1 MTGHLQGSAHTMTSS
16 QYWIASRMLQ
26 SIHAACH
33 YASPPACSLSLTEA
47 SWDSIVLRCAQPCD
61 IIIYWLLLCNP
72 FREENVVRLVGRSGW
87 RQSDFI
93 LSTSHLSLPGRPSVN
108 YLGVALQQVK
118 LWAVEHISF
127 GSYVM
132 IICSFSFAGDFIPFN
147 VISNLIRFVS
157 VQSAGHYKDMT
168 VDSVGNEYFI

>member
-1 MTGHLQGSAHTMTSS
+1 MSLRLSTS
-16 QYWIASRMLQ
+16 L
-26 SIHAACH
+26 
-33 YASPPACSLSLTEA
+33 LSFSNGEA

-93 LSTSHLSLPGRPSVN
+93 VSTSHLSLPGRPSVN

-118 LWAVEHISF
+118 LCAGLLSTFHLVV
-127 GSYVM
+127 SYVM

-147 VISNLIRFVS
+147 VISNWIRFVS

>member
-1 MTGHLQGSAHTMTSS
+1 MSLRLSTS
-16 QYWIASRMLQ
+16 L
-26 SIHAACH
+26 
-33 YASPPACSLSLTEA
+33 LSFSNREA

-93 LSTSHLSLPGRPSVN
+93 LATSHLSLPGRPSVN

-157 VQSAGHYKDMT
+157 VQSAGHYTDMYN